1 MSRIVW
7 IEVVF
12 MADNA
17 KELMEALSRELHLSP
32 EALQSSCE
40 RGSADELLKHV
51 DSDKAKQVESIL
63 SDPQKTRE
71 LLDSPQARALMELLG
86 QQ

>member
-1 MSRIVW
+1 
-7 IEVVF
+7 

-17 KELMEALSRELHLSP
+17 KELLEALSKELHLSP
-32 EALQSSCE
+32 EALQTSCE
-40 RGSADELLKHV
+40 RGGADELLKNV

-63 SDPQKTRE
+63 SDPQKTKE
-71 LLDSPQARALMELLG
+71 LLDSPQAKALMELFG